1 MSRAIAIGA
10 TVAAAS
16 LATAAFVTLLMEQ
29 LIVSG
34 TFFMFTS
41 FALYI
46 RESYK

>member
-1 MSRAIAIGA
+1 MSRAVVIGA
-10 TVAAAS
+10 TVAAAL
-16 LATAAFVTLLMEQ
+16 LAVAAVVTLLMEQ

-46 RESYK
+46 RESNK

>member
-1 MSRAIAIGA
+1 MIGA
-10 TVAAAS
+10 TIAAAL

>member
-1 MSRAIAIGA
+1 MGRAIVIGA
-10 TVAAAS
+10 TIAAAL
-16 LATAAFVTLLMEQ
+16 LATAAVVTLLMEQ

>member
-1 MSRAIAIGA
+1 MGRAIAIGA
-10 TVAAAS
+10 TIAAAL
-16 LATAAFVTLLMEQ
+16 LATAAVVALLMEQ

-34 TFFMFTS
+34 TFFVFTS